1 MQQAALNNE
10 PMRTIRLYGQL
21 GSLFGREYKM
31 AVKTPKEAIR
41 ALSVVVPG
49 FEIFM
54 NNSKRKGLTYAI
66 FSGKK
71 NISIDELEMDKGEED
86 IRIAPMI
93 MGSKRAGVFQTI
105 LGAAIIAASAFYGY
119 VTQDWS
125 TAAYGI
131 QAGAG
136 IALGGVIQMLSPQ
149 TRGLANSQD
158 ADNKPSYAFGG
169 PVNTNAQGNP
179 VAWLYGRRRIGGAVI
194 SAGIFAEDQ
203 Q

>member
-1 MQQAALNNE
+1 MQEILNNE
-10 PMRTIRLYGQL
+10 QMRNVRLGGPLGKLYGKNHK
-21 GSLFGREYKM
+21 F
-31 AVKTPKEAIR
+31 AVKHPLEAIR
-41 ALSVVVPG
+41 ALKVNYDG
-49 FEIFM
+49 FESYM
-54 NNSKRKGLTYAI
+54 NSSKRRGITYAI

-71 NISIDELEMDKGEED
+71 NLSVDELEMDKSTDD
-86 IRIAPMI
+86 IYI
-93 MGSKRAGVFQTI
+93 MPVIIGSKRAGVFQTI

-169 PVNTNAQGNP
+169 PVNTTAQGNP
-179 VAWLYGRRRIGGAVI
+179 VALLYGRRRIGGAVI